1 MAVGGVT
8 FQAGR
13 QEQHVREPQG
23 AWKQVLKGA
32 DGRRRG
38 HRNDGLKRTGERRM
52 GVGSCR
58 PLLKRWPS
66 HRKKAG

>member
-1 MAVGGVT
+1 MRRLRGKGPGCVAVGGVV

-13 QEQHVREPQG
+13 QEHVKEPQG

-38 HRNDGLKRTGERRM
+38 QRSGLLKRTRERRM
-52 GVGSCR
+52 GVGLVDHC
-58 PLLKRWPS
+58 
-66 HRKKAG
+66 